1 MIAWIDAGGDRA
13 ELGGK
18 GAGLAFLADAGVRIP
33 RGFAVT
39 VGAFRQAVDGDLRER
54 VDARAAAVPEDAALA
69 HLEEVADGIRE
80 MVLAGTAQHPL
91 MAAVADAYVQLCAGA
106 ADAAVAVRSSS
117 AAEDAGDRSFAGEH
131 DSYLWVRGADEVTQ
145 RVRECWASLFTA
157 RAIAYRRSAPAA
169 AMAVVVQLM
178 VPARSAGVAMSLN
191 PVNGDRS
198 KVVVESVWGLGEPLV
213 QGVVNPDRFVVDK
226 VTGEVCRREVA
237 DKPTE
242 MVCDPDT
249 GRGTVVRAVG
259 AARRQQPSLTAD
271 ELRELVRLARL
282 VEQRAGRPQDAEF
295 AVTDGSAPEN
305 VVLVQ
310 CRPVT
315 TVPTRPPVAGG
326 ASALQAIV
334 ATLSGSR
341 QR

>member
-18 GAGLAFLADAGVRIP
+18 GAGLAFLAGAGVRIP

-39 VGAFRQAVDGDLRER
+39 VSAFRQALPPDLLRR
-54 VDARAAAVPEDAALA
+54 VEARATAAPEGASLADLEQVAA
-69 HLEEVADGIRE
+69 GIRE
-80 MVLAGTAQHPL
+80 LVLTETARHPL
-91 MAAVADAYVQLCAGA
+91 MVAVAAAYDELCADEV
-106 ADAAVAVRSSS
+106 DAAVAVRSSS

-131 DSYLWVRGADEVTQ
+131 DSYLWVRGADEVAQ

-157 RAIAYRRSAPAA
+157 RAIAYRRGAPAA
-169 AMAVVVQLM
+169 AMAVVVQRM
-178 VPARSAGVAMSLN
+178 VPARSAGVVMSLN

-213 QGVVNPDRFVVDK
+213 QGVVNPDRFVLDK

-242 MVCDPDT
+242 MVCDPVS
-249 GRGTVVRAVG
+249 GCGTVVRDVD
-259 AARRQQPSLTAD
+259 AARREQPSLTSD

-282 VEQRAGRPQDAEF
+282 VEQRAGCPQDAEF
-295 AVTDGSAPEN
+295 AVTDGPSPEN
-305 VVLVQ
+305 VVVVQ

-315 TVPTRPPVAGG
+315 TVPARPPVGGG